1 MLLAFSVGLFCFL
14 IGNQRQIQICIIIII
29 DLFLNQL
36 CHDWAHYFRENGY
49 SLYVCVSVIVD
60 SLKVEVLLEKYR
72 K

>member
-49 SLYVCVSVIVD
+49 SLYVCVCVITFFFKKEDFFIVKTD
-60 SLKVEVLLEKYR
+60 
-72 K
+72 